1 MDGVLMHPNEDE
13 FIYVQANGDFINWA
27 SANIGNLNVKI
38 EDFNSWVLQIQGPT
52 SLNVLSKITDI
63 NLEEFTYYSCTK
75 VKILNKGFYIS
86 RSGWTGEKG
95 FELYSDGDNFLGE
108 DLWNY
113 LLEAGKE
120 EKLIASDIASM
131 HIRRIEAGILD
142 YGTDFDQRF
151 NPFDLGLQKFI
162 DFDKSDFIGKEALAK
177 KHESS
182 IKIRG
187 IKCSSEKP
195 IVEDELQS
203 LDGKVIGSVTAG
215 AWSPFLETGIAIV
228 QLSCDLGNVSEGKLK
243 TSTGIH
249 DVKIC
254 NLPFHDKE
262 KNIPSG

>member
-1 MDGVLMHPNEDE
+1 MGSEMCIRDR
-13 FIYVQANGDFINWA
+13 
-27 SANIGNLNVKI
+27 
-38 EDFNSWVLQIQGPT
+38 
-52 SLNVLSKITDI
+52 
-63 NLEEFTYYSCTK
+63 FTYYSCSK
-75 VKILNKGFYIS
+75 VKILNKDFYVS

-95 FELYSDGDNFLGE
+95 FELYSDGDDFSGE

-120 EKLIASDIASM
+120 ENLIASDIASM

-151 NPFDLGLQKFI
+151 DPFDLGLQKFI
-162 DFDKSDFIGKEALAK
+162 DFDKSDFIGKEALVK

-228 QLSCDLGNVSEGKLK
+228 QLSCDLGNVSAVSYTHL
-243 TSTGIH
+243 T
-249 DVKIC
+249 
-254 NLPFHDKE
+254 LPT
-262 KNIPSG
+262 ILLV